1 MNTKSLQQ
9 IHDQHLALFGEPDVY
24 PVFSY
29 TDKGSVHSYLSIY
42 QDYFQK
48 KVHDVCLLE
57 IGIMTGGSLLLYKE
71 FFQKYKIYGLDIA
84 DTWSC
89 TKDFQADLKNDV
101 NIELFFGIDSL
112 NALIPKALQKQKFD
126 FIIDDGDHRVSSQIR
141 TFKNYWRLMKPDGV
155 YFIEDI
161 VGVNQINIL
170 DRFLARF
177 GQANGVKFDMDH
189 VEGQN
194 ADWIPDDRIAIIT
207 YKNYR

>member
-48 KVHDVCLLE
+48 KIHEVHLLE
-57 IGIMTGGSLLLYKE
+57 IGIMTGGSLFLYKE
-71 FFQKYKIYGLDIA
+71 FFHKYKIYGLDIA

-89 TKDFQADLKNDV
+89 SKSFQAFLKEDV

-112 NALIPKALQKQKFD
+112 SPLVPKAVSNQRFD
-126 FIIDDGDHRVSSQIR
+126 FIVDDGDHRISSQIM
-141 TFKNYWRLMKPDGV
+141 TFRNYWSLMKPDGV

-161 VGVNQINIL
+161 VGVDQVNIL
-170 DRFLARF
+170 GRFLSRF
-177 GQANGVKFDMDH
+177 GQANGVKFDMKH
-189 VEGQN
+189 VMGRN
-194 ADWIPDDRIAIIT
+194 VNSVTDDRIAIIT
-207 YKNYR
+207 YRT